1 MRNPKVPAPFNLR
14 KKVSA
19 MVSGGPALAAARL
32 REWCVFSEGCPVLN
46 VHLWSGFAPQ
56 DGQQTDRLCRWDLD
70 FNVRQLFATGPVWWA
85 NAAPSH
91 VD

>member
-1 MRNPKVPAPFNLR
+1 MRNPRLPAPFNLR

-19 MVSGGPALAAARL
+19 MVSGPVLAAARL

-56 DGQQTDRLCRWDLD
+56 VGQQTDKLCR
-70 FNVRQLFATGPVWWA
+70 
-85 NAAPSH
+85 
-91 VD
+91 